1 MKMSEK
7 MGAAC
12 CGEEQVMEACI
23 EVKKVNI
30 SSGEDAF
37 TAHDSLYGAE
47 HATSVEQAWQ
57 WHEYESAKQ
66 EEYQGA

>member
-12 CGEEQVMEACI
+12 CGEEQAMEACI
-23 EVKKVNI
+23 ELKKVNI

-37 TAHDSLYGAE
+37 AAHDVLYD
-47 HATSVEQAWQ
+47 VEQAWK
-57 WHEYESAKQ
+57 WHEYESAKH
-66 EEYQGA
+66 EEYQGD